1 MANQRTNRRVAR
13 CLLAGLLPLL
23 PSAVY
28 ADRIGLVKVQ
38 SGDVQ
43 IERTGQRAPAAV
55 GAPVFRADRIIT
67 GKDGS
72 VGLSLADNAMLSA
85 GPNSILVLDQFNF
98 DPTTHEG
105 NLDITLRKG
114 TLSAISGK
122 LVAQTPGAMKVRTP
136 AAVLA
141 VRGTEFVVRVEN
153 PDE

>member
-1 MANQRTNRRVAR
+1 MTNPRRTKRVAQR
-13 CLLAGLLPLL
+13 LFAVLLPLF
-23 PSAVY
+23 PSAVH

-43 IERTGQRAPAAV
+43 IERVGQRTPASV
-55 GAPVFRADRIIT
+55 GAPVYRADRIVT

-105 NLDITLRKG
+105 NLDVTLRKG